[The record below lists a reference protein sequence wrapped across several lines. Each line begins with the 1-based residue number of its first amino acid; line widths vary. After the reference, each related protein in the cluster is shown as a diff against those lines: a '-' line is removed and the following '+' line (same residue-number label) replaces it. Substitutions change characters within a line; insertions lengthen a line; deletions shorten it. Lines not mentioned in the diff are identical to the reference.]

1 MPPEDIQWNYPEDL
15 PVAQRRGEILAAL
28 RAHRV
33 VVVVGDTGSGK
44 TTQLPKMAL
53 QAAGDERGAIG
64 CTQPRRIAAASV
76 ARRVAEEMK
85 SELGRLVGY
94 QVRFDDRTSRDTRL
108 KFMTDGIL
116 LAETQGDPDLRKY
129 HTLILDE
136 AHERSLNIDFL
147 LGYLRQLLVRR
158 RDLRLVI
165 SSATLDA
172 GAFAE
177 FFAPVV
183 GEVPVIQVEGRMFPV
198 DDYYLP
204 PHTDEELSS
213 HVARAVEWVG
223 EVDRRGDILVFL
235 PGEREIRDCAEML
248 EGRGFP
254 NTEILPLF
262 ARLGMAD
269 QQRIF
274 TLSGNRRR
282 IVLATNVAETSLT
295 IPGIVYVIDTGIAR
309 VSRWI
314 PARGMQRLQIEPVS
328 QASARQ
334 RRGRCGRVSEGICV
348 RLYAEEDFAER
359 PEFTDPEI
367 RRSSLAGVILR
378 MKDLHLPEISDF
390 PFLDPPSPKHIAE
403 GYRALREV
411 GALDKHKDLT
421 DVGRRLA
428 RLPVDPR
435 LGRMLIEAEKTG
447 CLAELLV
454 IVAGLS
460 VPDPRERPADKQ
472 AEADRAQ
479 ARWRD
484 GESDFSGLLRLWLDL
499 APLRHGRGWQRN
511 KLRKFCR
518 DHFLNFKRLTEWD
531 NLHDEIAAVASRDM
545 DWKLPR
551 LAGDFA
557 KLMPHDLVHRAV
569 LAGVPRQFGLWNKE
583 SRAYRAAGG
592 GEFAVFPGSGVFN
605 AKKRPEWI
613 LGFEIVET
621 SRMWARRAAAIDPA
635 WVELVA
641 PHLCRHRYGH
651 AEWDPVQGAVYAK
664 ETVICGGL
672 PIITNRAV
680 HLGRIDPA
688 AAREIFIRTGLLG
701 GGLTA
706 ECDFLRHLAD
716 LREQVGGLEQKL
728 RRPAGLWSDEALY
741 EFFNQRI
748 PPTMCTAKAFHQWRS
763 THEHTLMPRLEDVLW
778 EDPAALDLAGY
789 PDQLDFRDQSWPLY
803 YQAAPGERDDGVTL
817 GVHVDELGGFPGWL
831 LEWGVPGQLRARIQ
845 LLIRSL
851 PKDFRVACQPVNAAV
866 EAFAAQWSGA
876 QPERGLLA
884 ELAAFLTNRTRLPID
899 PGMFEPERLPEELR
913 MKLWVCDDEGEE
925 LAFGADPDALR
936 RALAITL
943 TERFEAAA
951 GAEWER
957 HDMLCWDCDPLPE
970 STDAG
975 RGRAFPALVDEGRS
989 VGVRCFANPA
999 EATQAHRA
1007 GCVRLLC
1014 LSQPAALKY
1023 VAEKFPMDPA
1033 ARIHLRVLGRGG
1045 ASIDDL
1051 VRVAGEG
1058 ALGGLPRDADAFAAA
1073 SHQARGH
1080 WYAAATKV
1088 GDALGKAIAIS
1099 RELDAWLDA
1108 QAGDRNLGP
1117 VAEDLGEELAWLWR
1131 PEFAWRA
1138 GFARIADY
1146 DRHLRAIRSRLG
1158 RIASLPLVKDL
1169 EKMHRVRQWWNPWM
1183 KAWSAEPNNPEL
1195 WDAGWLLEEL
1205 RISLFAPDV
1214 AVRGKISEK
1223 IIEARFDALGL

>member
-1 MPPEDIQWNYPEDL
+1 MADAEIEWNYPADL
-15 PVAQRRGEILAAL
+15 PVAQRREEILAAL

-33 VVVVGDTGSGK
+33 VVVVGETGSGK

-53 QAAGDERGAIG
+53 EAAGGQLGVIG

-76 ARRVAEEMK
+76 ARRVAEELRG
-85 SELGRLVGY
+85 ELGGLVGY
-94 QVRFDDRTSRDTRL
+94 QVRFDDRTTRATRL

-116 LAETQGDPDLRKY
+116 LAEAQGDPDLRKY

-147 LGYLRQLLVRR
+147 LGLVRQLLVRR
-158 RDLRLVI
+158 SDLRLVI

-177 FFAPVV
+177 FFAAVV

-204 PHTDEELSS
+204 AGGDEELSS
-213 HVARAVEWVG
+213 HVARAVEWIG
-223 EVDRRGDILVFL
+223 QVDRRGDILVFL
-235 PGEREIRDCAEML
+235 PGEREIRDAAETL
-248 EGRGFP
+248 DGRGFP

-262 ARLGMAD
+262 ARLGMAE

-274 TLSGNRRR
+274 SPSGNRRR

-295 IPGIVYVIDTGIAR
+295 IPGIVYVVDSGIAR
-309 VSRWI
+309 VSRWS
-314 PARGMQRLQIEPVS
+314 PGRGVQRLQLEPVS

-348 RLYAEEDFAER
+348 RLYAEDDFAER

-378 MKDLHLPEISDF
+378 MKDLRLPDIAEF

-411 GALDKHKDLT
+411 GALDKHRELT

-460 VPDPRERPADKQ
+460 VPDPRERPAEKH

-484 GESDFSGLLRLWLDL
+484 AESDFSGLLRLWLDL
-499 APLRHGRGWQRN
+499 APLRQGRGWQRN
-511 KLRKFCR
+511 RLRKFCR
-518 DHFLNFKRLTEWD
+518 EGFLNFKRITEWD
-531 NLHDEIAAVASRDM
+531 NLHDEIAGVAARDM
-545 DWKLPR
+545 RWKVPA
-551 LAGDFA
+551 LAGEFA
-557 KLMPHDLVHRAV
+557 KLMPFDLVHRAV

-583 SRAYRAAGG
+583 SRAYRSASG
-592 GEFAVFPGSGVFN
+592 GEFAVFPGSGLFA

-621 SRMWARRAAAIDPA
+621 SRLWARRAARIDPA

-651 AEWDPVQGAVYAK
+651 ADWDDQQGAVYAL

-672 PIITNRAV
+672 PVVTNRRV

-701 GGLTA
+701 GRLTA
-706 ECDFLRHLAD
+706 ACRFMERLAEV
-716 LREQVGGLEQKL
+716 REEVGELEHKL
-728 RRPAGLWSDEALY
+728 RRPGGLWSDEAVF
-741 EFFNQRI
+741 EFFDQRI
-748 PPTMCTAKAFHQWRS
+748 PAGMCTAKEFHVWRG
-763 THEHTLMPRLEDVLW
+763 THEESLLLSLNDAIW
-778 EDPAALDLAGY
+778 EDPAALDLAGV
-789 PDQLDFRDQSWPLY
+789 PDELSHRGHAWPLY
-803 YQAAPGERDDGVTL
+803 YRTAPGERDDGVTL
-817 GVHVDELGGFPGWL
+817 GVHVDELGELPPWL
-831 LEWGVPGQLRARIQ
+831 LEWGIPGQLRERIE

-851 PKDFRVACQPVNAAV
+851 PKDFRVACQPLGASVA
-866 EAFAAQWSGA
+866 AFAAEWEGA
-876 QPERGLLA
+876 EPERGLLD
-884 ELAAFLTNRTRLPID
+884 ELAAFLTSRTRLPVSAS
-899 PGMFEPERLPEELR
+899 MFEPGRLPEELR
-913 MKLWVCDDEGEE
+913 MKVWVCDDDGGE
-925 LAFGADPDALR
+925 LGFGADVGVLR
-936 RALAITL
+936 EQLGTLL

-951 GAEWER
+951 GAAWECR
-957 HDMLCWDCDPLPE
+957 GMTRWECGALPE
-970 STDAG
+970 SIEVG
-975 RGRAFPALVDEGRS
+975 SGLAFPALVDEGS
-989 VGVRCFANPA
+989 SAAVRCFADRLEAA
-999 EATQAHRA
+999 ESHRG

-1014 LSQPAALKY
+1014 LAEPAAMKF
-1023 VAEKFPMDPA
+1023 VAERYPLDPA
-1033 ARIHLRVLGRGG
+1033 ARVHLRVLGPGG
-1045 ASIDDL
+1045 TAIDEL

-1058 ALGGLPRDADAFAAA
+1058 ALGGVVRDPESFARASGAARGDWHAAA
-1073 SHQARGH
+1073 A
-1080 WYAAATKV
+1080 KV
-1088 GDALGKAIAIS
+1088 GAALGVAIS
-1099 RELDAWLDA
+1099 ATRELDAWLA
-1108 QAGDRNLGP
+1108 AHASDRHLGA
-1117 VAEDLGEELAWLWR
+1117 VVNDLREELGWLWR
-1131 PEFAWRA
+1131 AQFAWRA
-1138 GFARIADY
+1138 GFSRLTGY
-1146 DRHLRAIRSRLG
+1146 DRHLRAIRARLT
-1158 RIASLPLVKDL
+1158 RLDSLPLAKDL
-1169 EKMHRVRQWWNPWM
+1169 EKMQRVRHHWQPWIRAWTAAPDNPH
-1183 KAWSAEPNNPEL
+1183 L
-1195 WDAGWLLEEL
+1195 WEAGWLLEEL
-1205 RISLFAPDV
+1205 RISLFAPEIP
-1214 AVRGKISEK
+1214 VRGKISEK
-1223 IIEARFDALGL
+1223 IVANRLAELRV

>member
-53 QAAGDERGAIG
+53 QAAGDQRGAIG

-147 LGYLRQLLVRR
+147 LGYLRELLVRR

-204 PHTDEELSS
+204 PHNDEELGS
-213 HVARAVEWVG
+213 HVARAVEWIG

-254 NTEILPLF
+254 NTEVLPLF
-262 ARLGMAD
+262 ARLGMAE

-295 IPGIVYVIDTGIAR
+295 IPGIVYVVDTGIAR

-314 PARGMQRLQIEPVS
+314 PGRGVQRLQIEPVS

-348 RLYAEEDFAER
+348 RLYSEEDFAER

-390 PFLDPPSPKHIAE
+390 PFLDPPSPKNIAE

-460 VPDPRERPADKQ
+460 VPDPRERPAEKQ
-472 AEADRAQ
+472 GEADRAQ

-484 GESDFSGLLRLWLDL
+484 GESDFAGLLRLWLDL
-499 APLRHGRGWQRN
+499 APLRQGRGWQRN

-531 NLHDEIAAVASRDM
+531 NLHDEIAGVASRDM
-545 DWKLPR
+545 QWKLPR
-551 LAGDFA
+551 LAGEFS
-557 KLMPHDLVHRAV
+557 KLTANDLVHRAV

-605 AKKRPEWI
+605 AKKRPEWV

-621 SRMWARRAAAIDPA
+621 SRLWARRAASIDPA

-651 AEWDPVQGAVYAK
+651 AAWDAVQGAVYAK

-688 AAREIFIRTGLLG
+688 AAREIFIRDGLLG

-706 ECDFLRHLAD
+706 ECAFLSHLAD
-716 LREQVGGLEQKL
+716 LREQVGALEQKL
-728 RRPAGLWSDEALY
+728 RRPDGLWSAEALFD
-741 EFFNQRI
+741 FFNQRI
-748 PPTMCTAKAFHQWRS
+748 PPGMCTAKAFHQWRS
-763 THEHTLMPRLEDVLW
+763 SHEHALMPRLEDVIW
-778 EDPAALDLAGY
+778 EDPAALDLTGF
-789 PDQLDFRDQSWPLY
+789 PDQLDFADQSWPLY
-803 YQAAPGERDDGVTL
+803 YHTAPGERDDGVCV
-817 GVHVDELGGFPGWL
+817 GVHVDELAGFPGWL
-831 LEWGVPGQLRARIQ
+831 LEWGVAGQLRERIQ
-845 LLIRSL
+845 LLVRSL

-866 EAFAAQWSGA
+866 EAFAEQWAGA
-876 QPERGLLA
+876 QPVRGLLA
-884 ELAAFLTNRTRLPID
+884 ELAAFLTTRTRLPID
-899 PGMFEPERLPEELR
+899 AGMFEPERLPEELR

-925 LAFGADPDALR
+925 LAFGSDAEALR
-936 RALAITL
+936 SKLAITM

-957 HDMLCWDCDPLPE
+957 QGMLCWDADALPE
-970 STDAG
+970 SIDAG
-975 RGRAFPALVDEGRS
+975 SGRAFPALVDEGKS
-989 VGVRCFANPA
+989 VGVRCFANPFEAA
-999 EATQAHRA
+999 EAHRA

-1014 LSQPAALKY
+1014 LAEPGALKY
-1023 VAEKFPMDPA
+1023 VAEKFPLDPA
-1033 ARIHLRVLGRGG
+1033 GRIHLRVLGTGG
-1045 ASIDDL
+1045 ATIDEL
-1051 VRVAGEG
+1051 ARVAGEG
-1058 ALGGLPRDADAFAAA
+1058 ALGGLPRDAEAFAAA
-1073 SHQARGH
+1073 CRDARGNWH
-1080 WYAAATKV
+1080 AAASKV

-1099 RELDAWLDA
+1099 RELDEWLA
-1108 QAGDRNLGP
+1108 AHAADRHLGA
-1117 VAEDLGEELAWLWR
+1117 VVEDLREELAWLWR
-1131 PEFAWRA
+1131 AEFAWRA
-1138 GFARIADY
+1138 GFARIIDY
-1146 DRHLRAIRSRLG
+1146 ERHLRAIRSRLG

-1169 EKMHRVRQWWNPWM
+1169 EKMQRVRRWWSPWI
-1183 KAWSAEPNNPEL
+1183 KAWSAQPENPQL
-1195 WDAGWLLEEL
+1195 WEAGWLLEEL

-1214 AVRGKISEK
+1214 PVRGKISEK
-1223 IIEARFDALGL
+1223 IIDARFEALGL